1 MCGEDWYVINI
12 ITLLFID
19 ENMFVFEH
27 RADEIAD
34 TSNITVPIFVLLVS
48 PSPLS
53 STSEHMSPKMKWIF
67 SLARS
72 SVEAPWSE
80 LQRMSEAK
88 RALMELGHVALA
100 RSGSVGPII
109 ALHSS
114 TAFSLFRMS
123 IIQGPLVENK
133 TVWYT
138 PSGTVFIQHPQGC
151 FSDHSY

>member
-1 MCGEDWYVINI
+1 MCGEDGYIINTI
-12 ITLLFID
+12 ILLFIY
-19 ENMFVFEH
+19 EHVFELEH
-27 RADEIAD
+27 TAYEIAD

-53 STSEHMSPKMKWIF
+53 SASEHMSPKMKWIF

-80 LQRMSEAK
+80 LQRMSAAK
-88 RALMELGHVALA
+88 RALMELGHVAFA

-123 IIQGPLVENK
+123 IIQGPLVNK

-138 PSGTVFIQHPQGC
+138 PSGTVFIQRPQGC
-151 FSDHSY
+151 FSEHSH